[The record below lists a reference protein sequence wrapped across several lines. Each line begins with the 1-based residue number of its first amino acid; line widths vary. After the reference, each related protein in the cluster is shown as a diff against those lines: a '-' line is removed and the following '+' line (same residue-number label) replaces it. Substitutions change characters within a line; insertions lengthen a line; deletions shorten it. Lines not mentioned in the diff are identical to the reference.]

1 MALFRR
7 ARKEANAAIRACEAT
22 LHSLSTHGSIVD
34 LGPARRM
41 YDRAVDA
48 FRARRFAAA
57 GKAAR
62 RSESLAKLLARAHTV
77 STDAIAKLQ
86 AERKRMASMGAAIAE
101 IDALIVRAS
110 TSMKDFV
117 ERDGDARFPAY
128 EEAER
133 LAREG
138 LELAR
143 DGVPKFVETLRA
155 ISDAEERLRSV
166 QDTNRYISRDLFES
180 SVLKPAT
187 VALQEARKA
196 LSAGDYGRASEGARR
211 AMAHAQAVERE
222 SRHAIEA
229 FERSDDTV
237 RNLRSEGAAVGAI
250 EASLERART
259 ALAAA
264 DFASARAITEE
275 AGVRIAELRE
285 AHRSILLLA
294 RSARDAVAQVEDWGF
309 NVREPRILLREAEG
323 LIPAGRYDDAAAAL
337 GGARTMALGIR
348 ETHRTMAARISDLRG
363 PVTAMRTR
371 DPIRA
376 IEGDGLLAEAE
387 SLLDQGLYGDCAH
400 TLDSLSQLLAVPGD
414 DSEAGVSDVGDT
426 KPVDAKRT
434 ASL

>member
-1 MALFRR
+1 
-7 ARKEANAAIRACEAT
+7 
-22 LHSLSTHGSIVD
+22 G
-34 LGPARRM
+34 
-41 YDRAVDA
+41 DA
-48 FRARRFAAA
+48 FRARRGAAA

-62 RSESLAKLLARAHTV
+62 RAESLAKLLARAHAA

-133 LAREG
+133 LAGEG

-155 ISDAEERLRSV
+155 ISDAEERLRSA

-180 SVLKPAT
+180 SVLKSAT

-196 LSAGDYGRASEGARR
+196 LSAGDYGGASEGARR

-222 SRHAIEA
+222 SRRAIEA
-229 FERSDDTV
+229 FERADDIV
-237 RNLRSEGAAVGAI
+237 RNLRSEGAAVAAI

-264 DFASARAITEE
+264 DFASARTITEE

-285 AHRSILLLA
+285 THRSILLLA
-294 RSARDAVAQVEDWGF
+294 RSARDAIAQVEDWGF

-337 GGARTMALGIR
+337 ERARTMALGIR
-348 ETHRTMAARISDLRG
+348 ETHRSMAARISDLRR

-400 TLDSLSQLLAVPGD
+400 TLDSLSELLTVPVD

-426 KPVDAKRT
+426 KPIDAKRT